1 MNRSPD
7 DLPERLLAGGEATN
21 FERRVL
27 ERALQKRPSSA
38 ASARM
43 AKALGVTAG
52 AIAASAAEGTALA
65 VPKAAVEAGAS
76 KATAAAGATAWPW
89 VTVSVVGLALA
100 GLVGARA
107 WHASAPRPTTVAPQ
121 LAPADP
127 APVPVT
133 TDVGRPTS
141 EVPEPA
147 PAQPSTAHHPHV
159 AATSGDLRDE
169 ITFLDGARAALS
181 AGDGRRALELVRRY
195 QEKYPSASFRPE
207 ATAIRIEAL
216 LKLDRQAEVRALA
229 ARFVTE
235 NRGSLL
241 AKRVAALVGLDD
253 QAAPLRASRHE

>member
-7 DLPERLLAGGEATN
+7 DLPERLLAGGEATD
-21 FERRVL
+21 FERSVL
-27 ERALQKRPSSA
+27 ERVLQKRPSSA
-38 ASARM
+38 ASTRM
-43 AKALGVTAG
+43 AKALGMTAG
-52 AIAASAAEGTALA
+52 AVVTATVEGTARA

-100 GLVGARA
+100 GLAGARA
-107 WHASAPRPTTVAPQ
+107 WRASPPPTSVAPQ
-121 LAPADP
+121 SSPVAPTP
-127 APVPVT
+127 ATVT
-133 TDVGRPTS
+133 TDLARSTPETPEPT
-141 EVPEPA
+141 PA
-147 PAQPSTAHHPHV
+147 PAAAAHHPHV
-159 AATSGDLRDE
+159 GAASGDLRDE

-216 LKLDRQAEVRALA
+216 LKVDREAEARALA
-229 ARFVTE
+229 VRFVSE
-235 NRGSLL
+235 NRESLL

-253 QAAPLRASRHE
+253 QAAPPGTNRHE